1 MDRVAHSRIGSAT
14 ANRVRHGVI
23 DLLVARVWISL
34 QQCACSHDH
43 ASLAVTTLRN
53 FFSQPRAL
61 TRMTAVGR
69 ESFDGG
75 EIAPGRGRARDLA
88 RSDRLAVLQ
97 HRAGTANTHAAAK
110 LCAGQA
116 QCVSQNP

>member
-1 MDRVAHSRIGSAT
+1 
-14 ANRVRHGVI
+14 
-23 DLLVARVWISL
+23 
-34 QQCACSHDH
+34 
-43 ASLAVTTLRN
+43 
-53 FFSQPRAL
+53 
-61 TRMTAVGR
+61 MTAVGR

-75 EIAPGRGRARDLA
+75 KIVPGRGRARDLA

-116 QCVSQNP
+116 QRVSQDP